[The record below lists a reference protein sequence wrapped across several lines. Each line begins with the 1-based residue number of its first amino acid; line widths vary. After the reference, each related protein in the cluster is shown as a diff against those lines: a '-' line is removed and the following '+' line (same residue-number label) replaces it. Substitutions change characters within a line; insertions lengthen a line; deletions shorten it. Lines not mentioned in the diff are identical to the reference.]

1 MLQLTKLAS
10 TQEVLRELFEWADVV
25 PIATGQEQVA

>member
-1 MLQLTKLAS
+1 MTS

-25 PIATGQEQVA
+25 PIATNREAVA